1 MACLGEF
8 GPAWSVPSPVRQGET
23 LAGKY
28 RVTRVIAEGG
38 MGIVV
43 AARHLKLDQEVA
55 LKFMLPD
62 LMRSPEA
69 AGRFLREARAAVR
82 LQSEHVARI
91 IDIAELETG
100 LPYIVMELLDGSDLG
115 AVIYA
120 SAPLAVDD
128 AVDYVLQA
136 CEAIAEAHALG
147 IVHRDLKPENLFVTR
162 RRDGTAWIKVLDF
175 GISKVIP
182 GLEARQGG
190 VRVTTRESMGSPS
203 YMSPEQMRCTRDV
216 DGRADIWSLGVILYE
231 LLTGR
236 QPFTGRS
243 IAEVCIKV
251 TQDPPS
257 PLGRAN
263 LPEGLAAVV
272 DKCLA
277 KDVDERY
284 ATVADLV
291 RALAPFA
298 PQRALG
304 SIAEVLRATLPS
316 ADEVAARRLP
326 EEATETSLPTVV
338 RAPERSTMSGRAFR
352 RRALVGLVGLAAVIA
367 AGGVGVLS
375 RRGGARPEGVKAA
388 AASLELAA
396 PPRPSVTPPPPR
408 AVASGT
414 PAIAPAPDK
423 SGAPASP
430 GPASK
435 KTRSSL
441 PGVTS
446 AAPHAPSAPISADG
460 RAPKSAGTDVYDQRK

>member
-1 MACLGEF
+1 VA
-8 GPAWSVPSPVRQGET
+8 SPVRQGET

-62 LMRSPEA
+62 LLRSPEA

-91 IDIAELETG
+91 IDIAELENG

-120 SAPLAVDD
+120 SAPLSVDD

-136 CEAIAEAHALG
+136 CEAIAEAHTLG

-162 RRDGTAWIKVLDF
+162 RRDGSAWIKVLDF

-182 GLEARQGG
+182 SLESRQGG
-190 VRVTTRESMGSPS
+190 ARVTTRESMGSPT

-216 DGRADIWSLGVILYE
+216 DGRADIWSLGIILYE

-251 TQDPPS
+251 TQDPLP
-257 PLGRAN
+257 PMGRPN
-263 LPEGLAAVV
+263 LPDGLAAVLE
-272 DKCLA
+272 KCLA
-277 KDVDERY
+277 KEVDDRY
-284 ATVADLV
+284 ATVAELV

-298 PQRALG
+298 PRRAQE
-304 SIAEVLRATLPS
+304 SIAEVLRSTQWPPHEATQ
-316 ADEVAARRLP
+316 RLP

-338 RAPERSTMSGRAFR
+338 RSREQSTMSGRAFR
-352 RRALVGLVGLAAVIA
+352 RRAIVGIAGVAAVIA
-367 AGGVGVLS
+367 AVGIGLLT
-375 RRGGARPEGVKAA
+375 RGGAVHPEATNAA
-388 AASLELAA
+388 LVPSELPSPVSAA
-396 PPRPSVTPPPPR
+396 PPSPPPPPP
-408 AVASGT
+408 VANDS
-414 PAIAPAPDK
+414 AKIAPAPEK
-423 SGAPASP
+423 SSASDLP
-430 GPASK
+430 VPTSK
-435 KTRSSL
+435 KPWVRP
-441 PGVTS
+441 PGAAS
-446 AAPHAPSAPISADG
+446 AAPHHPPVATGPDGGPS
-460 RAPKSAGTDVYDQRK
+460 KSSNGDVYGERK

>member
-1 MACLGEF
+1 MADLRGLR
-8 GPAWSVPSPVRQGET
+8 PAWWVASPVRQGET

-28 RVTRVIAEGG
+28 CVTRVIAEGG

-91 IDIAELETG
+91 IDIAELENG
-100 LPYIVMELLDGSDLG
+100 LPYIVMELLDGSDLA

-120 SAPLAVDD
+120 SAPLSVDD

-136 CEAIAEAHALG
+136 CEAIAEAHTLG
-147 IVHRDLKPENLFVTR
+147 IVHRDLKPENLFVSR

-182 GLEARQGG
+182 GLEARQDGA
-190 VRVTTRESMGSPS
+190 RVTTRESMGSPT

-216 DGRADIWSLGVILYE
+216 DGRADIWSLGIILYE

-251 TQDPPS
+251 TQEPLPPM
-257 PLGRAN
+257 GRAN
-263 LPEGLAAVV
+263 LPDGLAAVLE
-272 DKCLA
+272 KCLA
-277 KDVDERY
+277 KEVDDRY
-284 ATVADLV
+284 ATVAELV

-298 PQRALG
+298 PPRAQG
-304 SIAEVLRATLPS
+304 SIAEVLRATQQRPS
-316 ADEVAARRLP
+316 NEATQQLP
-326 EEATETSLPTVV
+326 EEATETALPTVV
-338 RAPERSTMSGRAFR
+338 RSRERTTLHGRAFR
-352 RRALVGLVGLAAVIA
+352 RRAIVGVAGVAAVIA
-367 AGGVGVLS
+367 AAGIGLLT
-375 RRGGARPEGVKAA
+375 RGGSARPEAVKSALVPREPP
-388 AASLELAA
+388 SRGIAA
-396 PPRPSVTPPPPR
+396 PPPSAVASDSAKTAPAPEKSSAPDPSALASNRPRGRSFGATSTAPPPR
-408 AVASGT
+408 
-414 PAIAPAPDK
+414 
-423 SGAPASP
+423 SGATSP
-430 GPASK
+430 
-435 KTRSSL
+435 
-441 PGVTS
+441 
-446 AAPHAPSAPISADG
+446 DG
-460 RAPKSAGTDVYDQRK
+460 GAPKSFDSDVYRDRK

>member
-1 MACLGEF
+1 MAYLRGF
-8 GPAWSVPSPVRQGET
+8 RPAWGVASPVRQGET

-28 RVTRVIAEGG
+28 CVTRVIAEGG

-100 LPYIVMELLDGSDLG
+100 LPYIVMELLDGSDLA

-120 SAPLAVDD
+120 SAPLSVDD

-147 IVHRDLKPENLFVTR
+147 IVHRDLKPENLFVSR

-182 GLEARQGG
+182 GLEARQDGA
-190 VRVTTRESMGSPS
+190 RVTTRESMGSPT

-216 DGRADIWSLGVILYE
+216 DGRADIWSLGIILYE

-243 IAEVCIKV
+243 IAEICIKV
-251 TQDPPS
+251 TQDPLP
-257 PLGRAN
+257 PMGRAN
-263 LPEGLAAVV
+263 LPEGLAEVV
-272 DKCLA
+272 EKCLA
-277 KDVDERY
+277 KEADDRY
-284 ATVADLV
+284 ATVAELV

-298 PQRALG
+298 PQRAQG
-304 SIAEVLRATLPS
+304 SIAEVLHATQRLHN
-316 ADEVAARRLP
+316 EAAQRLP
-326 EEATETSLPTVV
+326 EEATETALPTVV
-338 RAPERSTMSGRAFR
+338 RSRERSTLYGRAFQ
-352 RRALVGLVGLAAVIA
+352 RRAIVGVAGIAAVIA
-367 AGGVGVLS
+367 AAGIGLLS
-375 RRGGARPEGVKAA
+375 RGAAVRPEVTNAV
-388 AASLELAA
+388 LE
-396 PPRPSVTPPPPR
+396 PREVTSSVIAIPTVPSPPP
-408 AVASGT
+408 AVTSGPKEIT
-414 PAIAPAPDK
+414 PSPGGSSAPAIPD
-423 SGAPASP
+423 
-430 GPASK
+430 PASK
-435 KTRSSL
+435 KPDRSRGAVS
-441 PGVTS
+441 G
-446 AAPHAPSAPISADG
+446 APRPRTVATSADG
-460 RAPKSAGTDVYDQRK
+460 GARKTPEVDPYGLRK